1 MSDSLVTVPE
11 FGPPARAELD
21 AALARLR
28 HRAGIVRA
36 ADFMGKFMAQAGR
49 FTLLRLGLNRGVQNA
64 FAGVAEAALSRA
76 YNLAILGLD
85 KPDTL
90 AARAG
95 SPLVL
100 ASGAVSGFAGM
111 AGFLPD
117 AALTTLVI
125 MRDVARIARDAGED
139 LTTADARQ
147 ACLEVFSLR
156 GDEDELGYFSARLML
171 HGRQM
176 TQIFSQVA
184 SRYGV
189 VLGEKFSAQAVPV
202 AGALAGAALNAA
214 FLEHYRN
221 LATGHFTIRRLERLY
236 GREAVREAAGTAL
249 NPPRDEPF
257 MAA

>member
-11 FGPPARAELD
+11 FGPSAQAELD

-36 ADFMGKFMAQAGR
+36 ADFVGRFMAQAGR
-49 FTLLRLGLNRGVQNA
+49 FTLLRLGMSRTVQDG

-76 YNLAILGLD
+76 YSVAILGLD

-90 AARAG
+90 ASRAG
-95 SPLVL
+95 SPLVV

-125 MRDVARIARDAGED
+125 MRDVARIARNAGED
-139 LTTADARQ
+139 LTTDDARK
-147 ACLEVFSLR
+147 ACLEVFALR
-156 GDEDELGYFSARLML
+156 GDDDELGYFSARLML
-171 HGRQM
+171 HGRPM
-176 TQIFSQVA
+176 TQIIAQVA

-202 AGALAGAALNAA
+202 AGALAGATLNAA

-221 LATGHFTIRRLERLY
+221 LATGHFAVRRLERIY
-236 GREAVREAAGTAL
+236 GRDTVRAAAGTAL
-249 NPPRDEPF
+249 NHVKDEPF

>member
-1 MSDSLVTVPE
+1 MQDSLVIIPD

-28 HRAGIVRA
+28 HRAVIVRA
-36 ADFMGKFMAQAGR
+36 ADMMGKLMAGAGR
-49 FTLLRLGLNRGVQNA
+49 YALLRLGMHPTIRA
-64 FAGVAEAALSRA
+64 SFAGIAEAALSRA
-76 YNLAILGLD
+76 YDAAILGLD
-85 KPDTL
+85 RPDGV

-95 SPLVL
+95 SPLVI

-139 LTTADARQ
+139 LTTDDARA
-147 ACLEVFSLR
+147 ACLEVFALR
-156 GDEDELGYFSARLML
+156 GDDDEMGYFSARLML
-171 HGRQM
+171 HGRPV
-176 TQIFSQVA
+176 TQILTQVA
-184 SRYGV
+184 ARYGV
-189 VLGEKFSAQAVPV
+189 VLGEKFSAQAVPI

-221 LATGHFTIRRLERLY
+221 LATGHFAIRRLERLY
-236 GREAVREAAGTAL
+236 GRETVRDAAGTAL
-249 NPPRDEPF
+249 NPARDEPF